1 MTEWILVFLGG
12 GFGALSRHGVNLA
25 ASRIAG
31 FDFPLGTMFINITGS
46 FLMGILAAWFA
57 FRGAGGLTQHMR
69 LLLTTG
75 VLGGYTTFST
85 FSLEAALLWE
95 RGAVSGALFYVLGS
109 VMLSI
114 LSLFLGLWLV
124 RAIS

>member
-31 FDFPLGTMFINITGS
+31 FDFPWGTMFINITGS

-75 VLGGYTTFST
+75 VLAAAFQSRQQDGKRLETPHLAIRYEPTFT
-85 FSLEAALLWE
+85 WKDPPAPQPGRPLQ
-95 RGAVSGALFYVLGS
+95 G
-109 VMLSI
+109 M
-114 LSLFLGLWLV
+114 
-124 RAIS
+124 